1 MIKLVKDTGNV
12 KLATPTMIG
21 KAGEDGGYYT
31 PTVAADGTLSWVASK
46 EDMPEVAAVNI
57 KGVKGD
63 KGEQG
68 IQGPIGPQGPQGIQ
82 GEMGLQGPQ
91 GEPGSAGLKGDTG
104 PKGDK
109 GEPGADG
116 YTPIRGTDYWTAADI
131 AEIKGYVDEAI
142 LGGSW

>member
-12 KLATPTMIG
+12 KLTTPTMIDKVG
-21 KAGEDGGYYT
+21 ADGGYYT

-57 KGVKGD
+57 KGIKGD

-68 IQGPIGPQGPQGIQ
+68 LPGKDGKPGKD
-82 GEMGLQGPQ
+82 GLPGAPGKDGKD
-91 GEPGSAGLKGDTG
+91 GEPG

-109 GEPGADG
+109 GESGADG

>member
-12 KLATPTMIG
+12 KLTTPTMIG

-68 IQGPIGPQGPQGIQ
+68 
-82 GEMGLQGPQ
+82 L
-91 GEPGSAGLKGDTG
+91 PGKDGA
-104 PKGDK
+104 
-109 GEPGADG
+109 PGAAG

>member
-12 KLATPTMIG
+12 KLTTPTMIG

-57 KGVKGD
+57 KGIKGD

-68 IQGPIGPQGPQGIQ
+68 LPGKDGKPGKD
-82 GEMGLQGPQ
+82 GLPGAPGKDGKD
-91 GEPGSAGLKGDTG
+91 GEPGT
-104 PKGDK
+104 KGDK

>member
-12 KLATPTMIG
+12 NLTTPTMIG

-57 KGVKGD
+57 KGIKGD

-68 IQGPIGPQGPQGIQ
+68 LPGKD
-82 GEMGLQGPQ
+82 
-91 GEPGSAGLKGDTG
+91 GEPGKDGLPGAPGKDGKDGEPG

-116 YTPIRGTDYWTAADI
+116 YTPLRGTDYWTAADI

>member
-12 KLATPTMIG
+12 KLTTPTMIG

-63 KGEQG
+63 KGE
-68 IQGPIGPQGPQGIQ
+68 
-82 GEMGLQGPQ
+82 
-91 GEPGSAGLKGDTG
+91 
-104 PKGDK
+104 
-109 GEPGADG
+109 PGADG

>member
-1 MIKLVKDTGNV
+1 MIRLVKDTGNV
-12 KLATPTMIG
+12 KLTTPTMIDKTG
-21 KAGEDGGYYT
+21 ADGGYYT
-31 PTVAADGTLSWVASK
+31 PIVAADGTLSWVASK

-57 KGVKGD
+57 KGIKGD

-68 IQGPIGPQGPQGIQ
+68 LPGKD
-82 GEMGLQGPQ
+82 
-91 GEPGSAGLKGDTG
+91 GEPGKDGKDGA
-104 PKGDK
+104 K
-109 GEPGADG
+109 GEDGAPGKDG

>member
-12 KLATPTMIG
+12 KLTTPTMIG
-21 KAGEDGGYYT
+21 KAGEDGGFYT

-68 IQGPIGPQGPQGIQ
+68 LPGKDGAPGKD
-82 GEMGLQGPQ
+82 GLPGAPGKDGKD
-91 GEPGSAGLKGDTG
+91 GEPG

>member
-12 KLATPTMIG
+12 KLTTPTMIG

-31 PTVAADGTLSWVASK
+31 PTVAADGTLSWVAYK

-68 IQGPIGPQGPQGIQ
+68 
-82 GEMGLQGPQ
+82 L
-91 GEPGSAGLKGDTG
+91 PGKDGAPGKDGKDG
-104 PKGDK
+104 APGAK
-109 GEPGADG
+109 GEDGAPGAKGEDGAPGAAG

>member
-12 KLATPTMIG
+12 KLTTPTMIG

-57 KGVKGD
+57 KGIKGD

-68 IQGPIGPQGPQGIQ
+68 LPGKDGKPGKD
-82 GEMGLQGPQ
+82 GLPGAPGKDGKD
-91 GEPGSAGLKGDTG
+91 GEPG

>member
-12 KLATPTMIG
+12 KLTTPTMIG

-68 IQGPIGPQGPQGIQ
+68 
-82 GEMGLQGPQ
+82 L
-91 GEPGSAGLKGDTG
+91 PGKDGAPGKDGKDG
-104 PKGDK
+104 APGAK
-109 GEPGADG
+109 GEDGAPGAAG

>member
-12 KLATPTMIG
+12 KLTTPTMIG

-57 KGVKGD
+57 KGIKGD

-68 IQGPIGPQGPQGIQ
+68 
-82 GEMGLQGPQ
+82 L
-91 GEPGSAGLKGDTG
+91 PGKDGAPGKDGKDG
-104 PKGDK
+104 APGAK
-109 GEPGADG
+109 GEDGAPGAAG

>member
-12 KLATPTMIG
+12 KLTTPTMIG

-68 IQGPIGPQGPQGIQ
+68 
-82 GEMGLQGPQ
+82 L
-91 GEPGSAGLKGDTG
+91 PGKDGAPGA
-104 PKGDK
+104 K
-109 GEPGADG
+109 GEDGAPGAAG

>member
-12 KLATPTMIG
+12 KLTTPTMIG

-68 IQGPIGPQGPQGIQ
+68 
-82 GEMGLQGPQ
+82 L
-91 GEPGSAGLKGDTG
+91 PGKDGAPGKDGKDG
-104 PKGDK
+104 AK
-109 GEPGADG
+109 GEDGAPGAAG

>member
-12 KLATPTMIG
+12 NLTTPTMIG

-68 IQGPIGPQGPQGIQ
+68 LPGKDGAPGKDGKD
-82 GEMGLQGPQ
+82 
-91 GEPGSAGLKGDTG
+91 GEPGA
-104 PKGDK
+104 K
-109 GEPGADG
+109 GEDGAPGADG

>member
-12 KLATPTMIG
+12 KLTTPTMIG

-57 KGVKGD
+57 KGIKGD

-68 IQGPIGPQGPQGIQ
+68 LPGKDGKPGKD
-82 GEMGLQGPQ
+82 GL
-91 GEPGSAGLKGDTG
+91 PGAPGKDGKD
-104 PKGDK
+104 
-109 GEPGADG
+109 GEPGAKGEDGAPGAAG

>member
-12 KLATPTMIG
+12 KLTTPTMIG

-57 KGVKGD
+57 KGIKGD

-68 IQGPIGPQGPQGIQ
+68 LPGKDGAPGKD
-82 GEMGLQGPQ
+82 GLPGAPGKDGKD
-91 GEPGSAGLKGDTG
+91 GEPG

>member
-12 KLATPTMIG
+12 KLTTPTMIG
-21 KAGEDGGYYT
+21 EAGEDGGYYT

>member
-12 KLATPTMIG
+12 KLTTPTMIG

-31 PTVAADGTLSWVASK
+31 PTVAADGTLSWVAPK

-68 IQGPIGPQGPQGIQ
+68 
-82 GEMGLQGPQ
+82 L
-91 GEPGSAGLKGDTG
+91 PGKDGAPGKDGKDG
-104 PKGDK
+104 AK
-109 GEPGADG
+109 GEDGAPGAAG

>member
-12 KLATPTMIG
+12 KLTTPTMIG

-68 IQGPIGPQGPQGIQ
+68 LPGKDGAPGKD
-82 GEMGLQGPQ
+82 GLPGAPGKDGKD
-91 GEPGSAGLKGDTG
+91 GEPG